1 MAVSFEIIKEVF
13 QHPAKIAPGKGTQN
27 SGEMQPC
34 KSASATVLVFS
45 PVSGQGQPS
54 GLAKVML
61 AFWAITDRIARR
73 KNLISGF
80 GTSLG

>member
-1 MAVSFEIIKEVF
+1 MHLASPTSPAHMAVSFEIIKEVF
-13 QHPAKIAPGKGTQN
+13 QHPAKVAPGKGTQN

-45 PVSGQGQPS
+45 PVSGQGQAS

-61 AFWAITDRIARR
+61 AFWAITR
-73 KNLISGF
+73 
-80 GTSLG
+80 